1 MADFSSTPAMIPCC
15 ICGVPIEPNP
25 SSMCL
30 TCLRQQADFTREIP
44 NSSSIIYCKSCGCYQ
59 TSPTTWARA
68 ELESPELLNICMKR
82 VTGLKDMK
90 IVDAH
95 FLYTE
100 PHSRRI
106 RVSLTLQKPFNE
118 TILRQTLIIT
128 FVVQLQQ
135 CPKCCEAATPR
146 EHWIA
151 KVQVREASK
160 HKRTLFWLEQQI
172 LSNRAHAS
180 CTSIE
185 RKHDGIDFHFP
196 TKAAANNFVNFVKN
210 KLPIKFEESNKL
222 MGEDIQNSIQD
233 RRFSYSVRVPPI
245 NRQELVLLP
254 QYLVKGTGNQCFIAV
269 CFKVNRNIKLIDP
282 VTAKIISVDGPKYW
296 NNPFEPL
303 LTLSSLRK
311 FMVLSIEI
319 TGPKIGRFQT
329 ADVELT
335 DEETYQDRIIV
346 KTHLGNEL
354 KEGDGCLAYDVRASM
369 ISDDAMNVFKK
380 HSLPEVIIVG
390 RTHQAAHKKH
400 RERPWH
406 LKQVAPQFSSEQEDF
421 EEFLDDIEENP
432 ELRKGIDIYK
442 NEEADDNDPSLK
454 ESLIALSEMKIE

>member
-1 MADFSSTPAMIPCC
+1 MTDFGATTALIPCC

-30 TCLRQQADFTREIP
+30 DCLRQQADFTQEIP
-44 NSSSIIYCKSCGCYQ
+44 NTSSIIYCKSCGRYQ
-59 TSPTTWARA
+59 TNPTTWTFA
-68 ELESPELLNICMKR
+68 ELESPELLKICMKR
-82 VTGLKDMK
+82 VTGLKEMK
-90 IVDAH
+90 IIDAH

-106 RVSLTLQKPFNE
+106 RVSLTVQKPYNS

-135 CPKCCEAATPR
+135 CPQCCEAATPR

-151 KVQVREASK
+151 NVQVREAGK

-172 LSNRAHAS
+172 LANRAHGA

-185 RKHDGIDFHFP
+185 RKHDGVDFHFA
-196 TKAAANNFVNFVKN
+196 TKAAANNFVNFVKS
-210 KLPIKFEESNKL
+210 KLPIKYEESNKL
-222 MGEDIQNSIQD
+222 MGEDIQSAIQD
-233 RRFSYSVRVPPI
+233 RRFSLSVRVPPI

-254 QYLVKGTGNQCFIAV
+254 PHLVQKSGNQCFIGV

-296 NNPFEPL
+296 NFPFETL
-303 LTLSSLRK
+303 LTLSSLKK
-311 FMVLSIEI
+311 FVVLSIET
-319 TGPKIGRFQT
+319 TGPRIGRFQT

-354 KEGDGCLAYDVRASM
+354 KEGEGCLAYDIRTTM
-369 ISDDAMNVFKK
+369 ISDDAMDVFKK
-380 HSLPEVIIVG
+380 HDLPEVIIVG
-390 RTHQAAHKKH
+390 RTHQTSQKKN
-400 RERPWH
+400 RQRPWH
-406 LKQVAPQFSSEQEDF
+406 VKQVAPTFSDDQQDF
-421 EEFLDDIEENP
+421 EEFLDDLEDNP
-432 ELRKGIDIYK
+432 DLRKGIEIYK
-442 NEEADDNDPSLK
+442 NPETKEDDPAIQ
-454 ESLIALSEMKIE
+454 ESMIALSEMKIE